1 MASKMVEITEEDI
14 EFLRKARE
22 HYKLFADA
30 AERNSD
36 PQTAGIMR
44 KQEFYAERFWLRT
57 QAESESP

>member
-1 MASKMVEITEEDI
+1 MTSKMVEITEEDI

-36 PQTAGIMR
+36 PGTAGIMR
-44 KQEFYAERFWLRT
+44 KQEFYAERFWLRVT
-57 QAESESP
+57 QSEGES

>member
-1 MASKMVEITEEDI
+1 MASELVEITEDDV

-44 KQEFYAERFWLRT
+44 KQEFYADRFWLRT
-57 QAESESP
+57 QAESEE

>member
-1 MASKMVEITEEDI
+1 MTERRVTITDEDV
-14 EFLRKARE
+14 EFLRLARE